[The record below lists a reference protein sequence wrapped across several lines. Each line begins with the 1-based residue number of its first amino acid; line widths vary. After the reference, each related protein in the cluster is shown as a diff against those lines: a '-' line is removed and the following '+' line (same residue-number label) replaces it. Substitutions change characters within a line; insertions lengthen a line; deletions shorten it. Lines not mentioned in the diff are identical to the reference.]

1 LIIIGG
7 IYIIE
12 SSYEQKIKNKI
23 SEMNDKIF
31 FQKQKIESDFTLII
45 KSQEGF
51 IILPEWKTLEYYNL
65 FDSKIGGIPQNVELN
80 KRNIA
85 KYMIHEY
92 GFQSFGITTLD
103 GQMYLLEPFTD
114 QLALSKYNFV
124 DREWFQGVL
133 NSKETF
139 VSDVFVSASTNHP
152 IIVMSTPLFSESGDL
167 IGMWGG
173 GIDLEFL
180 ISYLDSFRD
189 KNISIIL
196 VDNNDIV
203 IADIPDVNYH
213 EKASDSLLR
222 FQLNE
227 NTHFYDYDSNT
238 HVFHSIIKLQTKE
251 W

>member
-65 FDSKIGGIPQNVELN
+65 FDSKIGGIPQNVKLN
-80 KRNIA
+80 KQNIA
-85 KYMIHEY
+85 KYMINEY

-133 NSKETF
+133 NSKEIF
-139 VSDVFVSASTNHP
+139 VSDVFVSASTNHS

-167 IGMWGG
+167 IGMWGC

-180 ISYLDSFRD
+180 I
-189 KNISIIL
+189 
-196 VDNNDIV
+196 
-203 IADIPDVNYH
+203 
-213 EKASDSLLR
+213 
-222 FQLNE
+222 
-227 NTHFYDYDSNT
+227 
-238 HVFHSIIKLQTKE
+238 
-251 W
+251 